1 MHVPSAH
8 LLQYSVEQ
16 HCNKLNDSAA
26 HYVQAIHTQLKQPP
40 MFFVVITPDCSQKV
54 PAKKCIAIV
63 IEIHNLDHA
72 AKKDQVIL

>member
-1 MHVPSAH
+1 M
-8 LLQYSVEQ
+8 
-16 HCNKLNDSAA
+16 
-26 HYVQAIHTQLKQPP
+26 QAIQTQLKQPP

-72 AKKDQVIL
+72 AKKDQVLL